1 MMMMNKVRIKKDDKV
16 KVVAG
21 KDKGKIG
28 KVLKTDRKKA
38 RVLIE
43 NINKIKR
50 HTRPNAQNRQGG
62 IIEREA
68 PIDLSNVMLLCNK
81 CMAPVRVKMQ
91 MLEDGKKMRICRKCA
106 EQLDA

>member
-1 MMMMNKVRIKKDDKV
+1 MRVKKDDKV
-16 KVVAG
+16 KIIAG

-38 RVLIE
+38 RVLVE
-43 NINKIKR
+43 NINKVKR

-62 IIEREA
+62 IVEREA

-81 CMAPVRVKMQ
+81 CMAPARVKMQ
-91 MLEDGKKMRICRKCA
+91 ILEDGKKMRICRKCA